1 MHLYKKYEVFL
12 PQRSLFELL
21 GLCFNTNIHL
31 LGKRTSLVLIPFL
44 YLQALSAPA
53 Q

>member
-21 GLCFNTNIHL
+21 GLCFNTNMQRFPL
-31 LGKRTSLVLIPFL
+31 LVLISSVNP
-44 YLQALSAPA
+44 QGVKEENIK
-53 Q
+53 